1 MGFFSD
7 FMGKSAKKDLREAD
21 AKSKAYLNAGKD
33 EADSRYVEGWDTAR
47 GYIDPYA
54 EGGRA
59 GQTMYENTLGLN
71 GEGARD
77 EAQRL
82 YYSDPNEQRIG
93 DLVNKRI
100 GYKYNAGG
108 SYGTGAHNL
117 ASSRAALEQYGGWQ
131 NRLGELGARGQQAAT
146 TGATLGYQ
154 AGSDR
159 ASLAYGHA
167 QQQAGR
173 EQSFG
178 NAMAANRM
186 TGINNILATAGTVA
200 KFFMPSG
207 GSMKTG
213 SGGSSGG
220 Q

>member
-7 FMGKSAKKDLREAD
+7 FMGKSSKKDLREAD
-21 AKSKAYLNAGKD
+21 NKARSYLNAGKD
-33 EADSRYVEGWDTAR
+33 EADARFQEGWTTAK

-54 EGGRA
+54 EGGLASRK
-59 GQTMYENTLGLN
+59 MYENTLGLN
-71 GEGARD
+71 GAGARD
-77 EAQRL
+77 EAQDV
-82 YYSDPNEQRIG
+82 YNSDDMLAKNRAY
-93 DLVNKRI
+93 DLTRS
-100 GYKYNAGG
+100 GWQQNASG
-108 SYGTGAHNL
+108 SFNSGA
-117 ASSRAALEQYGGWQ
+117 AALADSRIRMRGYGDWQ
-131 NRLGELGARGQQAAT
+131 NRLGDLGNQGQAAAS
-146 TGATLGYQ
+146 TGAALGYQ

-159 ASLAYGHA
+159 ANLAYGNA

-207 GSMKTG
+207 GTQKT
-213 SGGSSGG
+213 GSSGG
-220 Q
+220 YGS